1 MKFRWSISTRT
12 VVVAWAAVIITAGA
26 SELIQRSIIRSQGLA
41 LERNA
46 MRNLVL
52 SAENTRD
59 SMSALNGGS
68 AFDRKGLIAEFLKA
82 SDFRATRFYN
92 TIPVVAAW
100 KTIQKVADKEG
111 YVFRTP
117 SLNPRNPKNTPTQ
130 PEERI
135 LTELA
140 QGQLEEYFAVD
151 NEKNEIVY
159 ARPIK
164 LGQDCL
170 ECHGTASPSNKT
182 GKDITGY
189 RMEGWHSGEMH
200 GAFVL
205 KATLEHVDNEVRAG
219 MTKAALWL
227 GPISLG
233 LGLCAFLIMRPV
245 RRALSNTVHTLEDIS
260 KGNLAQEFSDTVSDD
275 EVGDMTLAM
284 RKMSRELQKMVRE
297 IADSVGVLMSTSS
310 ELTKDSQTVSSGSSE
325 VSGKAHSLA
334 VSTEEMSANIR
345 CVVTA
350 MEQAAANLTQV
361 SSSAGEMT
369 STIGEIA
376 RNSEKARMITSSATS
391 KAKTVTEQMN
401 LLGQA
406 AREIGKVTESIS
418 EISAQ
423 TNLLALNATIEA
435 ARAGTAGKG
444 FSVVANEL
452 KVLAQQ
458 TTAATEDIKTRIASV
473 QSFASAGVDAID
485 RISSVIGEI
494 TGIVSC
500 IAAAIEEQATVTKDI
515 SRNIA
520 EASSGV
526 QDVNQQVAQ
535 SSVVTHGIAVDVA
548 EVDVAAGVM
557 ANGGRHVETS
567 ASRLSTIAGRL
578 KTSVQSFRIGS

>member
-1 MKFRWSISTRT
+1 
-12 VVVAWAAVIITAGA
+12 
-26 SELIQRSIIRSQGLA
+26 
-41 LERNA
+41 

-59 SMSALNGGS
+59 GISALNAGN
-68 AFDRKGLIAEFLKA
+68 AFDRKGLVAEFRKA
-82 SDFRATRFYN
+82 SDFRATELYN

-100 KTIQKVADKEG
+100 TTIQKVADKEG
-111 YVFRTP
+111 YAFRTP

-135 LTELA
+135 LTKLA
-140 QGQLEEYFAVD
+140 QEQSEEYFAID
-151 NEKNEIVY
+151 DEKNEIVY

-182 GKDITGY
+182 GKDVTGF

-205 KATLEHVDNEVRAG
+205 KATLAHVDREVRAG

-245 RRALSNTVHTLEDIS
+245 RRALASTVHTLEDIS
-260 KGNLAQEFSDTVSDD
+260 KGNLAQKFSDSVSDD

-284 RKMSRELQKMVRE
+284 RKMCGELEKMMRE
-297 IADSVGVLMSTSS
+297 IADSVGVVMSTSN

-325 VSGKAHSLA
+325 VSEKAHSLA

-350 MEQAAANLTQV
+350 MEQAANNLMHV

-376 RNSEKARMITSSATS
+376 RNSEKARMITSSATG

-406 AREIGKVTESIS
+406 ALEIGKVTESIG

-452 KVLAQQ
+452 KALAQQ
-458 TTAATEDIKTRIASV
+458 TTAATEDIKIRIASV
-473 QSFASAGVDAID
+473 QSFASTGVEAID
-485 RISSVIGEI
+485 QISSVIGEI
-494 TGIVSC
+494 TEIVSC
-500 IAAAIEEQATVTKDI
+500 IAAAIEQQATVTKDI

-526 QDVNQQVAQ
+526 QDVNHQVAQ
-535 SSVVTHGIAVDVA
+535 SSVVTQGIAVDVA

-557 ANGGRHVETS
+557 ATGGRHVETS
-567 ASRLSTIAGRL
+567 ASRLSTVACSL